1 MVNEPAA
8 SSTQM
13 REVFTWKRVHEK
25 LFIRE
30 LLLLEPYIYKPSSK
44 QWGSAWKPIVNNLM
58 QIREQVFKVTQRSVC
73 EKFSK
78 MIENFRK
85 KEAREGDVEYDEIT
99 KGLTDIKDRMDE
111 AVLSLQN
118 DSAKEKK
125 KAEEEKSQA
134 EDMRKKATES
144 LGETM
149 KRKAGKDDR
158 ATPKKKTTAELLTL

>member
-30 LLLLEPYIYKPSSK
+30 LLLVEPYIYKPSSK
-44 QWGSAWKPIVNNLM
+44 ERGRAWKTIVNNLM
-58 QIREQVFKVTQRSVC
+58 QIREQVFKVTQHSVC

-85 KEAREGDVEYDEIT
+85 KEAREGDVEYD
-99 KGLTDIKDRMDE
+99 
-111 AVLSLQN
+111 
-118 DSAKEKK
+118 
-125 KAEEEKSQA
+125 
-134 EDMRKKATES
+134 
-144 LGETM
+144 
-149 KRKAGKDDR
+149 
-158 ATPKKKTTAELLTL
+158 

>member
-1 MVNEPAA
+1 MANEPAA

-44 QWGSAWKPIVNNLM
+44 EQGSAWKTIVNNLM
-58 QIREQVFKVTQRSVC
+58 QIREQVFKVTQRSVR

-85 KEAREGDVEYDEIT
+85 KEAREGDVEYD
-99 KGLTDIKDRMDE
+99 
-111 AVLSLQN
+111 
-118 DSAKEKK
+118 
-125 KAEEEKSQA
+125 
-134 EDMRKKATES
+134 
-144 LGETM
+144 
-149 KRKAGKDDR
+149 
-158 ATPKKKTTAELLTL
+158 